1 MAVETQL
8 EPAMVGS
15 PLRLDSRPQTPSTR
29 QFPSAASI
37 VLIGSRGAGKRT
49 LGFIGATHLGRR
61 LVTEDYFFQQTTGIS
76 RGDFLRQHGN
86 REFYRKNVEV
96 LKQMLDQHRTGCIIE
111 CGMGSLSNQAQRA
124 LRDFSK
130 TNPVIY
136 VTRAKHRIRSLLRL
150 GDEESARLEA
160 ADMSHRSCSNL
171 EYYNLYD
178 PSCDGMGTPPES
190 GLGSNSSRL
199 KYVKQDF
206 SNFLDFLTGQGV
218 IRTSLESPFSI
229 AALPPESRSHTYALS
244 LRLSTIPDLD
254 LDQLEAGADAV
265 QLKVDTWSFDI
276 QTMMSK
282 QVANIRR
289 KLAVPIIFYVEDY
302 VFGESSLSTLEKERA
317 YFELLECGVRLGVE
331 YVVADLKYSSDS
343 VAQLVR
349 AAGPTKVMGHYLSQE
364 EDSFSWD
371 DESRIMQYQRAK
383 SLGCH
388 IIRYVRATLRPSD
401 NDAVRE
407 FLRKVK
413 HIPDQLPV
421 IAYNLGDYGRPSL
434 IANQIFTPVTHPLM
448 QSTVS
453 KAKVRQFLPTAAEAV
468 QALYQSGILDPL
480 HFFHLGASVFYSLSP
495 AMHMAAYRVCGMSND
510 FRSLQVSSLEEIHQI
525 CQDPSFGGAAITQP
539 YKVQTMTRIAAKSY
553 HAKAIGAINTLLPL
567 RRLANNHSLDGS
579 MQFLLQQA
587 NQRGKAGPIVAYYG
601 DNTDFIGIMTCIRR
615 NISPRNVVQPS
626 KTTSLVIGAGGMAR
640 AAIYALIQLGCRKI
654 FIFNRTVEHAED
666 VAAHFNS
673 WASGLSSD
681 GNIVHVFRSPSEDWP
696 AGFKQPTIIVSC
708 VPARSVNGDA
718 PANFEMPLQ
727 WLQSS
732 SGGVV
737 VEVSL

>member
-61 LVTEDYFFQQTTGIS
+61 LITEDYFFQQTTGIS
-76 RGDFLRQHGN
+76 RGDFLRQYGN